1 MSGAPD
7 PGRERLDASRG
18 AALLVDALVT
28 AGITDVVIAP
38 GSRSTPLVAAC
49 AAHPALRLAVV
60 HDERAGAFLA
70 LGLGRA
76 RGRAAAL
83 VTTSGTAVA
92 NAMPAVVESDVDR
105 VPLLVISA
113 DRPPESQGTDA
124 NQTIE
129 QRGFFG
135 ARVRAAVDVP
145 PPEDIDDPEAVRA
158 ALVDAVRRAH
168 DAPRGPAHVNAMF
181 RKPLEPPA
189 AVLRA
194 GVLGGTANPSPSAS
208 EPKAPA
214 ASATQGR
221 AASAALSRASSAA
234 SAVEVTALA
243 EALRGARRPLVVAG
257 AAADDDDR
265 LALARLVD
273 VLGARG
279 VPCAACVLSGLR
291 GRGLAGVLA
300 HAGLLAKVGGLDGL
314 ASAPV
319 GAIVEEVPFD
329 VVLWLG
335 GAVVTPEIAALAARA
350 PSLWRVD
357 DRARRRLEQGD
368 ARLVT
373 LSPAG
378 VAAALVELWPP
389 GASRD
394 VLAARDRTASAV
406 VTDVVTDPVTGRGDG
421 FVIDEV
427 TLARQVAREAARA
440 GASLFLGNSMPVR
453 DVDLFAGA
461 DLPARVVANR
471 GASGIDG
478 VVSTAAG
485 FALGAGPTLL
495 LVGDVSFLHDAGS
508 LSALAR
514 LEPSPGRRGPPLR
527 IVVVDNRGGGI
538 FDFLPIADHPALM
551 PFFTTPHDVDLA
563 ALARAYG
570 VATSVARDRAGL
582 ERALRAPLT
591 GLDVVVVPVW
601 AAGPGSENV
610 AHHRALLSRVAQ
622 ALRDTA
628 GGAP

>member
-1 MSGAPD
+1 MSDAPD
-7 PGRERLDASRG
+7 PGRERLDATRG
-18 AALLVDALVT
+18 AALLVDALVA

-60 HDERAGAFLA
+60 HDERAGGFLA

-105 VPLLVISA
+105 VPLLVVSA
-113 DRPPESQGTDA
+113 DRPPESHGTDA

-158 ALVDAVRRAH
+158 ALVEAVRRAH

-194 GVLGGTANPSPSAS
+194 GALGATVAPPPSPSERA
-208 EPKAPA
+208 APA
-214 ASATQGR
+214 ASATASR
-221 AASAALSRASSAA
+221 PASAALSRPESAVSSAA

-243 EALRGARRPLVVAG
+243 EALRAARRPLVVAG

-300 HAGLLAKVGGLDGL
+300 HAGLLAKAGGLDAL
-314 ASAPV
+314 ASSPV
-319 GAIVEEVPFD
+319 GTTVEDVPFD

-357 DRARRRLEQGD
+357 DRARRRLEHGD
-368 ARLVT
+368 ARVVP

-389 GASRD
+389 RASRA
-394 VLAARDRTASAV
+394 VLAARDRTAA
-406 VTDVVTDPVTGRGDG
+406 DVVSGRDDDS
-421 FVIDEV
+421 VIDEI
-427 TLARQVAREAARA
+427 TLAREVAREAARA
-440 GASLFLGNSMPVR
+440 GQSLFLGNSMPVR

-461 DLPARVVANR
+461 DVPARVVANR

-495 LVGDVSFLHDAGS
+495 LLGDVSFLHDAGS

-538 FDFLPIADHPALM
+538 FDFLPIAGHPALM
-551 PFFTTPHDVDLA
+551 PFFTAPHDVDLA

-570 VATSVARDRAGL
+570 VATSVVEDRAGL

-591 GLDVVVVPVW
+591 GLDVIVVPVA
-601 AAGPGSENV
+601 AAGPGSHHV
-610 AHHRALLSRVAQ
+610 ARHRALVSRVAQ
-622 ALRDTA
+622 AVRDTA